1 MLSRAADGHGGNA
14 WNGISPFA
22 PIVATHVYVRSDE
35 CDRAGAA
42 ILIASLPLITR
53 PATVVFDA
61 YGDVRH
67 VRGGRLFAEWAYLG
81 LLTTGHLALLYV
93 VFLRWEH
100 RWLVRN

>member
-1 MLSRAADGHGGNA
+1 MLSRAAYGHGGNA

-67 VRGGRLFAEWAYLG
+67 VRGGRLFAERAYLG